1 MSILAAHA
9 LIEIFCSESDSYFHL
24 RVLGLRSDED
34 RNVRVGVFPQRE
46 EILLAATGTW
56 DHFIELRRRY
66 LAEARHRTHCETVGL
81 RGTYRQARIQLAESY
96 PIENS

>member
-1 MSILAAHA
+1 MSILATSCVD
-9 LIEIFCSESDSYFHL
+9 LGFPQRIRQLFQL

-34 RNVRVGVFPQRE
+34 GNVRVGVFPERE

-56 DHFIELRRRY
+56 HHFIELRRRY

-81 RGTYRQARIQLAESY
+81 RATYRQARTGTMGFGRT
-96 PIENS
+96 